1 MAFSNSPCLV
11 SLEYMLTLESFKIQ
25 SLLIQNL
32 LNPLSGSQSLNKEVY
47 FSYFIGMKFYSVQ
60 IILAFYVE
68 MKTKE
73 HFKALEISN
82 ASKVNRLKSSP
93 STRA

>member
-1 MAFSNSPCLV
+1 MFGFTGVYAYFGVLQDPKFVDTEFAKS
-11 SLEYMLTLESFKIQ
+11 
-25 SLLIQNL
+25 
-32 LNPLSGSQSLNKEVY
+32 LSGSQSLNKEVY